1 MKTMPARQG
10 EIENTLP
17 FFLSLKWQFDIF
29 QRNSY
34 VLGKENGC
42 GEIVQSPNTN
52 QRLQSLINIKMTQ
65 KTLGYKEI
73 EYKNTEASREIYV
86 VLFCYN
92 IGKRK
97 N

>member
-1 MKTMPARQG
+1 
-10 EIENTLP
+10 
-17 FFLSLKWQFDIF
+17 
-29 QRNSY
+29 
-34 VLGKENGC
+34 
-42 GEIVQSPNTN
+42 
-52 QRLQSLINIKMTQ
+52 MTQ